1 MRENPLMKKSWA
13 IGTILLFI
21 GTSIIPL
28 ASSLPIE
35 KEQVLTLKNCFDG
48 FTING
53 TKGDNGWYVS
63 PVWITLDFPG
73 NYTVYYS
80 IDGGEWQEYTGPFVV
95 STDGQHTVQAYFI
108 DDEGNVSLVYSI
120 SFMIDSHAPWI
131 DGVTSKRIGLFKW
144 EINVNVVDPASGCCL
159 VEFYFDGSLIGSA
172 TAFPWGITWSYNFR
186 TWLKILIV
194 INLMGQYWRGLYVIA
209 YDCAGNYV
217 VYPTWHGVNQ

>member
-48 FTING
+48 ITING

-172 TAFPWGITWSYNFR
+172 TAFPWGITWSYNFM
-186 TWLKILIV
+186 TWLKILV
-194 INLMGQYWRGLYVIA
+194 INLKGQYWRGLYVIA